1 MQVLVDDGDIFFP
14 LVGDARLIGPED
26 SLPPPLL
33 LDFHYGMAVYK
44 RWRCE
49 QSEGLLR
56 EYHNNFY
63 RATQD
68 QESPA
73 HFSAQESTDDSTSDQ
88 TRTPGSERSGEG
100 IAEAIDDLNRLFM
113 LLSGTT
119 PEKEAEKFEKR
130 LQEEQLKEEEAS
142 RMKVMEWMGSV
153 ANTSSVECDVEI
165 ENT

>member
-14 LVGDARLIGPED
+14 LVYDAHFIGPED
-26 SLPPPLL
+26 ELPPPLL

-44 RWRCE
+44 RWKCE
-49 QSEGLLR
+49 QSEGVLK

-63 RATQD
+63 RAAQD
-68 QESPA
+68 QDVSRASESPTE
-73 HFSAQESTDDSTSDQ
+73 SSTQESTDDSTSDQ
-88 TRTPGSERSGEG
+88 TWTPGPGSERSGEG

-119 PEKEAEKFEKR
+119 PEKEAKKVEKR

-153 ANTSSVECDVEI
+153 ADTSSI
-165 ENT
+165 L